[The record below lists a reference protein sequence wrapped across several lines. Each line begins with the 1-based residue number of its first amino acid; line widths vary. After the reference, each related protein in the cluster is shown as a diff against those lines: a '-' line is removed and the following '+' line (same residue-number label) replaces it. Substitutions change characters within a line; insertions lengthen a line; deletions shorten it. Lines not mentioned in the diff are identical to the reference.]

1 MGGAGRAGPPS
12 RPGGAQTRHRL
23 GGQRSRGP
31 AMPIGFSAKAATA
44 PGRPQVTGGRAGSHH
59 VPGRLADCEN
69 TPVSD
74 HDLAEILGTRETTT
88 LEFKRTAKRE
98 GKRGDAIG
106 NAVCAMANDLGGHGG
121 GDILIGVDDDGS
133 PVDGVDT
140 SDRALLALTDLRDDG
155 RILDRP
161 SFTVRAARFKGKPV
175 VHIHVEASAAPPV
188 RFEGVVWVRPGPTTR
203 RASREDERVLSERR
217 RAKDGPFD
225 TRAVPRASLDDLDL
239 DLFQRSY
246 LPSMVDPE
254 VIEENGRPLAMQL
267 SSLHLTTPGGEPTV
281 VGLLTVG
288 LDPSSLIPGAYLQF
302 VRYDGTDLDAPI
314 ADEQELRQN
323 LIGAATR
330 LEPLLRSNVRTRVTG
345 EGFRETS
352 QPDYPI
358 EALREV
364 CMNALMH
371 RNYETSYA
379 PTRVVWF
386 EDRIEVTNPGG
397 PYGQVRDDNFDR
409 VTDYRNPSLAA
420 ALKGLGYVNRFGRGI
435 GRVRAALERNGNP
448 PAEFQVD
455 DSSWAVTI
463 RRAA

>member
-1 MGGAGRAGPPS
+1 MR
-12 RPGGAQTRHRL
+12 
-23 GGQRSRGP
+23 
-31 AMPIGFSAKAATA
+31 I
-44 PGRPQVTGGRAGSHH
+44 
-59 VPGRLADCEN
+59 
-69 TPVSD
+69 VSD
-74 HDLAEILGTRETTT
+74 HDLADILGTRESAT

-106 NAVCAMANDLGGHGG
+106 NAVCAMANDLSGRGG
-121 GDILIGVDDDGS
+121 GDILIGVDDAGN
-133 PVDGVDT
+133 PVPDVDT

-161 SFTVRAARFKGKPV
+161 SFTVEAARFKGQPV
-175 VHIHVEASAAPPV
+175 IRLRVEASATPPV

-225 TRAVPRASLDDLDL
+225 SREIPHADLADLDL

-254 VIEENGRPLAMQL
+254 VIEENGRPLLQQL
-267 SSLHLTTPGGEPTV
+267 ASLHLATPGGTPTV
-281 VGLLTVG
+281 LGLLTVG
-288 LDPSSLIPGAYLQF
+288 LDPTSRIPGAYVQF

-314 ADEQELRQN
+314 ADEQALNAN
-323 LIGAATR
+323 LIGVAAR
-330 LEPLLRSNVRTRVTG
+330 LEPLLRSNLRTRVVG
-345 EGFRETS
+345 DGFRETS
-352 QPDYPI
+352 QPDYPL
-358 EALREV
+358 EALREI

-379 PTRVVWF
+379 PTRIVWF

-397 PYGQVRDDNFDR
+397 PFGQVRDDNFDR

-435 GRVRAALERNGNP
+435 GRVRAALERGGNP
-448 PAEFQVD
+448 PAEYQVD
-455 DSSWAVTI
+455 DASWAVTI

>member
-1 MGGAGRAGPPS
+1 M
-12 RPGGAQTRHRL
+12 
-23 GGQRSRGP
+23 RS
-31 AMPIGFSAKAATA
+31 
-44 PGRPQVTGGRAGSHH
+44 
-59 VPGRLADCEN
+59 
-69 TPVSD
+69 VSD
-74 HDLAEILGTRETTT
+74 DDLATVLGTRETAA

-106 NAVCAMANDLGGHGG
+106 NAVCPMANDLCGKGG
-121 GDILIGVDDDGS
+121 GDILIGVDDAGR
-133 PVDGVDT
+133 PVPDVDT

-161 SFTVRAARFKGKPV
+161 SFTVQAGRFRGEPV
-175 VHIHVEASAAPPV
+175 VRIRVEASVATPV

-225 TRAVPRASLDDLDL
+225 SRAVPHAEFTDLDV

-246 LPSMVDPE
+246 LPSLVDPE
-254 VIEENGRPLAMQL
+254 VIEENGRPVLQQLA
-267 SSLHLTTPGGEPTV
+267 SLHLTTPDGTPTAL
-281 VGLLTVG
+281 GLLAIG
-288 LDPSSLIPGAYLQF
+288 LDPASRIPGAYVQF

-314 ADEQELRQN
+314 ADEQALNGN
-323 LIGAATR
+323 LIGTAAR
-330 LEPLLRSNVRTRVTG
+330 LEPLLRSNLRTRVVG
-345 EGFRETS
+345 DGFRETS
-352 QPDYPI
+352 RPDYPL
-358 EALREV
+358 EALREL

-379 PTRVVWF
+379 PTRIVWF

-397 PYGQVRDDNFDR
+397 PFGQVRDDNFDR

-435 GRVRAALERNGNP
+435 GRVRAALERGGNP
-448 PAEFQVD
+448 PAEYQVD
-455 DSSWAVTI
+455 DASWAVTI